1 MDKFWRNVLPPAV
14 QGGPLP
20 WVRQSLLVRRPVT
33 SPTPDAPVRRHA
45 EAKSLGFALRR
56 AVSPLYS
63 TSARLAL
70 GYAAL
75 FAASSLLLVGSL
87 WWHTAG
93 YIDRQINGAIAAD
106 ARQISDQLRDFG
118 LPGAIEAINERV
130 AEAPDSG
137 AIYLLADWQLKPL
150 AGNLRT
156 WPAEAAQKPG
166 SYEIELVR
174 DGQLRATRLRTL
186 ALPGDLHLLVGRD
199 VENRAELRALIIDG
213 LCWAAATAFLLGI
226 VGAILVRHA
235 VLSRVGM
242 INDTASAIINGDLSQ
257 RLPARDTT
265 DAFDRLAETINAML
279 QQIQQL
285 IERVRNTSNA
295 IAHDLRTP
303 LAELRARLEELLLTR
318 PERETAFEE
327 IHKAVADLDRV
338 IAVFNALLRLAE
350 IDSGVRRS
358 GFRRVE
364 LADLATDVAEL
375 YAPLTEE
382 KGVIFTVDARSG
394 LAVNG
399 DPHLLAQAVGNLVDN
414 AVKYAP
420 SHGEVSMRIARSEKG
435 CIEISVS
442 DDGPGI
448 PDTEKTRVTTRFYRG
463 HSSAGTS
470 GIGLGLSV
478 VEAVARLHDGDLT
491 LSDNHPGLTA
501 SLRLPAATEPAPRHP
516 AMA

>member
-1 MDKFWRNVLPPAV
+1 MR
-14 QGGPLP
+14 
-20 WVRQSLLVRRPVT
+20 
-33 SPTPDAPVRRHA
+33 
-45 EAKSLGFALRR
+45 
-56 AVSPLYS
+56 S
-63 TSARLAL
+63 TSVRLAL

-93 YIDRQINGAIAAD
+93 YIDRQIDATTAGD

-118 LPGAIEAINERV
+118 LPGAIAAINERI
-130 AEAPDSG
+130 AEAPDGG
-137 AIYLLADWQLKPL
+137 AIYLLTDQQLKPL
-150 AGNLRT
+150 AGNLRA
-156 WPAEAAQKPG
+156 WPAEVVPKPG
-166 SYEIELVR
+166 SYEVKLVR
-174 DGQLRATRLRTL
+174 DGQLRATRLRIM
-186 ALPGDLHLLVGRD
+186 ALPDGLNLLVGRD
-199 VENRAELRALIIDG
+199 VQDRAELRALIIDG
-213 LCWAAATAFLLGI
+213 LCWAAATAFLLAI
-226 VGAILVRHA
+226 AGAILVRRA

-242 INDTASAIINGDLSQ
+242 INDTANAIIRGDLSQ
-257 RLPARDTT
+257 RVPARDTA
-265 DAFDRLAETINAML
+265 DAFDRLAQTINAML

-303 LAELRARLEELLLTR
+303 LAELRARLEELLRTR
-318 PERETAFEE
+318 PEREITFEE

-364 LADLATDVAEL
+364 LADLVTEVVEL

-382 KGVIFTVDARSG
+382 KEVVFNVDVRSG
-394 LAVNG
+394 LAVHG
-399 DPHLLAQAVGNLVDN
+399 DPHLLAQAIGNLIDN

-420 SHGEVSMRIARSEKG
+420 RYGKVDLRVFSRDEERIEVVVA
-435 CIEISVS
+435 
-442 DDGPGI
+442 DNGPGI
-448 PDTEKTRVTTRFYRG
+448 PDGEKTRVTDRFYRG
-463 HSSAGTS
+463 QSSAGTS

-478 VEAVARLHDGDLT
+478 VEAVARLHNGSLK

-501 SLRLPAATEPAPRHP
+501 CLRLLALRSPR
-516 AMA
+516 